1 MYGVWGLVTI
11 SDQCFPPSH
20 LLHCVHTSPF
30 SGVWPASP
38 VHPHPS
44 SAFTPPPLCSH
55 FPHRGLAGKPGAA
68 RKALAALEAERQA
81 RREQEDA
88 QKAQEAAEKVSAS
101 SADEG
106 GAASD
111 GGSGTSGF
119 LEQPTLLDDD
129 EDELLASLRPEEDEG
144 EEGEGAAEE
153 ALVEKAEGEA

>member
-88 QKAQEAAEKVSAS
+88 QKAQEAAEKVLDPSAGQ
-101 SADEG
+101 DGVG
-106 GAASD
+106 G
-111 GGSGTSGF
+111 TRGF
-119 LEQPTLLDDD
+119 LAQPTLLDDD

-153 ALVEKAEGEA
+153 AVVEKAEGEA

>member
-1 MYGVWGLVTI
+1 MGCGASSPFVI
-11 SDQCFPPSH
+11 SVSQP
-20 LLHCVHTSPF
+20 HTSYTTSTPPRSQG
-30 SGVWPASP
+30 SGRQARCIYT
-38 VHPHPS
+38 PS
-44 SAFTPPPLCSH
+44 SAFTPPPLHPH

-88 QKAQEAAEKVSAS
+88 QKAQEAAEKVLDPSAGQDS
-101 SADEG
+101 VG
-106 GAASD
+106 
-111 GGSGTSGF
+111 GTSGF

-153 ALVEKAEGEA
+153 AVVAKAEGEE